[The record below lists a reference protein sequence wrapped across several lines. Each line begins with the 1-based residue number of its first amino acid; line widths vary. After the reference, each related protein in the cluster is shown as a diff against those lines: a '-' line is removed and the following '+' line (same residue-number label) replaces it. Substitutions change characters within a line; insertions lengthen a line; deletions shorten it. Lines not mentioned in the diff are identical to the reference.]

1 MKKFVVSV
9 VALAGLVGVGWW
21 GYQTQRAA
29 PGPALEISGKDGKS
43 ASGPDGPART
53 GAVGQAAGGAA
64 GGSNTGPGGTAAGP
78 GGTGTQGRPGGPG
91 GGPGGG
97 RGPVGVEAVK
107 ASVAALADEVQA
119 VGTLRA
125 NESVII
131 RPEIAGRIVQIGFTD
146 GARVNRGALLVELD
160 GSVLAAQAEQARAEL
175 GLARTSFER
184 TEDLAKRNFVSGSA
198 RDQAAATLK
207 IQAARLELA
216 EAQLAKTRITAPFN
230 GVLGLRN
237 ISRGDFVKDG
247 ADLVMLEDVSSM
259 KVDLRLPERYIGQL
273 RRGQSIVVNIDAFP
287 GRDFVAR
294 LDALDAQVD
303 ANGRAVLAR
312 GRLANSEGLL
322 RTGMFAKA
330 RIRLKEKPTATV
342 IPEEAIFPVGAD
354 AFVYRVDAGKAV
366 RTQVR
371 TGIRR
376 NGQVEVLAGVE
387 PGDLVI
393 TAGQLKIQRDGTEVR
408 VVEPARR
415 SPAATSSGPPAAT
428 AAPAAVTAP
437 PAAAAATGDADGK
450 GATPARRATN
460 GG

>member
-9 VALAGLVGVGWW
+9 VALAGLVGIGWW
-21 GYQTQRAA
+21 GYHTQRAA
-29 PGPALEISGKDGKS
+29 PGPALEISGKDGRS
-43 ASGPDGPART
+43 AAGSEGG
-53 GAVGQAAGGAA
+53 GKGGAA
-64 GGSNTGPGGTAAGP
+64 GAGASAAGGTGAGSSAGAGGASAGP
-78 GGTGTQGRPGGPG
+78 GAAAGGGAAGAGGAGGPPRA

-97 RGPVGVEAVK
+97 RGPVAVEAVK

-131 RPEIAGRIVQIGFTD
+131 RPEIAGRIVQIGFSD

-237 ISRGDFVKDG
+237 ISRGDYVKDG

-259 KVDLRLPERYIGQL
+259 KVDLRLPERFIGQL
-273 RRGQSIVVNIDAFP
+273 RRGQSILVNIDAFP
-287 GRDFVAR
+287 GRDFVAT

-303 ANGRAVLAR
+303 ANGRSVLAR

-342 IPEEAIFPVGAD
+342 IPEEAVFPVGAD
-354 AFVYRVDAGKAV
+354 AFVYRVDGGKAM

-408 VVEPARR
+408 VIEPARR
-415 SPAATSSGPPAAT
+415 A
-428 AAPAAVTAP
+428 
-437 PAAAAATGDADGK
+437 PAAAAAGDVDGK
-450 GATPARRATN
+450 GAPSGRPAAN